1 MGKTVMIG
9 LTCAALLLPGL
20 AEAQLGGFGLNDEG
34 LYDVQPR
41 SRSYPSDR
49 EIMEESLY
57 PYGRR
62 DAEIDRIERNF
73 ERQDRA
79 NAWST
84 CMMIDRN
91 PAAQQRCLDGLR

>member
-1 MGKTVMIG
+1 MVKTVMIG
-9 LTCAALLLPGL
+9 LTCAALLVPGL
-20 AEAQLGGFGLNDEG
+20 AAAQLGGFDPNEG
-34 LYDVQPR
+34 YDTQPR
-41 SRSYPSDR
+41 SRSYPSDQ
-49 EIMEESLY
+49 EIMEGALY

-62 DAEIDRIERNF
+62 DSEIDRIERNF

-91 PAAQQRCLDGLR
+91 PAAQQRCRDGLR